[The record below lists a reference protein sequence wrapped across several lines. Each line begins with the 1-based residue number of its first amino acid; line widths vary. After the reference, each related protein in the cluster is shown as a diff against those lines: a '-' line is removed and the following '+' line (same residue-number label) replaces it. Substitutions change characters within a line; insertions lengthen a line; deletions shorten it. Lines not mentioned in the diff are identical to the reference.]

1 MRNRTPLAR
10 RPSLNWKMGTANRAR
25 GTPPV
30 GKGWAK
36 TVNRERDGNVDDDDD
51 GGKREP
57 NRLGLLLEIPPKP
70 QVSMLWK
77 TNLPT
82 RYPYRLNCH
91 RTLRK
96 RKRSLSRAKKTVV
109 RKSLV
114 RPPALLRKTRAA
126 RFFAS

>member
-36 TVNRERDGNVDDDDD
+36 TVNRERDGNVADADD
-51 GGKREP
+51 GGRREP
-57 NRLGLLLEIPPKP
+57 NRLGLLEIPLKP

-82 RYPYRLNCH
+82 RHPYRLNHH
-91 RTLRK
+91 RWLRK
-96 RKRSLSRAKKTVV
+96 RKRTLSQVKKIAV

-114 RPPALLRKTRAA
+114 RSLAPPRKTRAA